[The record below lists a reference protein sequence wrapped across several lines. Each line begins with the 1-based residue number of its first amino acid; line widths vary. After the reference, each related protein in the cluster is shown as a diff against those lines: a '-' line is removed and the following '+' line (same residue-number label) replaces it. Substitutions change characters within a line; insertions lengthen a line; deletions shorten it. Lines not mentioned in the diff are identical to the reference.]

1 MNCNGMIFFVNLVK
15 NIAMSTAELKL
26 KLFREIDI
34 LEQSKLEQVYGLVLN
49 FINKDNDNE
58 EWNTLTKP
66 QQKGL
71 IDAIEEM
78 NSSEGIDHKKIIAK
92 YKKKYA

>member
-1 MNCNGMIFFVNLVK
+1 MNCNEMIFFCKFDK
-15 NIAMSTAELKL
+15 NIDMNTAELKL

-34 LEQSKLEQVYGLVLN
+34 LEKSKLEQVYGLFVN
-49 FINKDNDNE
+49 FINEEVDTE
-58 EWNTLTKP
+58 EWKSLSKV

-71 IDAIEEM
+71 LDAIDEM
-78 NSSEGIDHKKIIAK
+78 DSSEGIEHKTIIEK

>member
-1 MNCNGMIFFVNLVK
+1 
-15 NIAMSTAELKL
+15 MSTAELKL
-26 KLFREIDI
+26 KLFREIDT
-34 LEQSKLEQVYGLVLN
+34 LEKSKLEQVYGLLLN
-49 FINKDNDNE
+49 FINKENDTE
-58 EWNTLTKP
+58 EWNSLSKA

-78 NSSEGIDHKKIIAK
+78 NISDGVDHKVVIEK

>member
-1 MNCNGMIFFVNLVK
+1 
-15 NIAMSTAELKL
+15 MSTAELKL
-26 KLFREIDI
+26 KLFREIDT
-34 LEQSKLEQVYGLVLN
+34 LEKSKLEQVYGLFIN
-49 FINKDNDNE
+49 FIHQKNDTE
-58 EWNTLTKP
+58 EWNKLSKT

-78 NSSEGIDHKKIIAK
+78 NSSEGIDHAAIMDK

>member
-1 MNCNGMIFFVNLVK
+1 MN
-15 NIAMSTAELKL
+15 TAELKL

-34 LEQSKLEQVYGLVLN
+34 LEKSKLEQVYGLFVN
-49 FINKDNDNE
+49 FINEEIDTE
-58 EWNTLTKP
+58 EWKSLSKV

-71 IDAIEEM
+71 LDAIDEM
-78 NSSEGIDHKKIIAK
+78 DSSEGIEHKTIIEK

>member
-1 MNCNGMIFFVNLVK
+1 MN
-15 NIAMSTAELKL
+15 TAELKL

-34 LEQSKLEQVYGLVLN
+34 LEKSKLEQVYGLFVN
-49 FINKDNDNE
+49 FINEEIDTE
-58 EWNTLTKP
+58 EWKSLSKI

-71 IDAIEEM
+71 LDAIDEM
-78 NSSEGIDHKKIIAK
+78 DSSEGIEHKTIIEK